1 MIDVVGGVYRELCM
15 HPRWDRYLGSAGRG
29 ASVIAALEAGGA
41 RLHCSLSK
49 QAGEV
54 VESAAALE
62 SFALNATAVDDVAGF
77 QYTHW
82 LSRPIIYRPDVTH
95 PSLSV
100 QGEQVLQFGM
110 LDSRATV
117 KGKQVVYDPQN
128 VEHPVSFRVSG
139 STAERL
145 ALVINRHE
153 AAALLGRV
161 DTPERMAQDLAAQEG
176 AEVVVIKCGPLG
188 ALVWDQGQLHYVPAY
203 DTSSVWKIGSGDV
216 FAASFA
222 HAWMAQRQPASAAA
236 DLASRATAYYCER
249 RVFATPQALADFV
262 PAALAVSERFRA
274 GWRPTV
280 YLAGPFFT
288 LGQLWVVTQARE
300 TLLQMGLKVFSPYHD
315 VGHGSAEDVVD
326 KDLQA
331 IEDSELVLAVV
342 DGLDAG
348 TLYEIGY
355 ARAIDR
361 PVIVYCEQEKRED
374 QKMMEGSGCYLVPDF
389 TSAIYRT
396 VWVGAAL

>member
-1 MIDVVGGVYRELCM
+1 MIEIVGGVYRELCM

-29 ASVIAALEAGGA
+29 ASVIAALGGAA
-41 RLHCSLSK
+41 RLHACLSEPAR
-49 QAGEV
+49 QVMEG
-54 VESAAALE
+54 AAALE
-62 SFALNATAVDDVAGF
+62 GFGLQSTAVDDVAGF
-77 QYTHW
+77 DYTHW
-82 LSRPIIYRPDVTH
+82 LSRPQIHRPDVPH
-95 PSLSV
+95 PILSV
-100 QGEQVLQFGM
+100 QGEHILQFGM
-110 LDSRATV
+110 LQAQATV
-117 KGKQVVYDPQN
+117 QGKQVVYDPQN
-128 VEHPVSFRVSG
+128 VERPESFRASG

-153 AAALLGRV
+153 ATALLGRT
-161 DTPERMAQDLAAQEG
+161 DSLERMAQDLAAQEG
-176 AEVVVIKCGPLG
+176 AEVVVIKRGPLG
-188 ALVWDQGQLHYVPAY
+188 ALVWDRGQTLHVPAY
-203 DTSSVWKIGSGDV
+203 DTSGVWKIGSGDV

-222 HAWMAQRQPASAAA
+222 YAWMAQGQTPVAAA
-236 DLASRATAYYCER
+236 DQASRATAYYCER
-249 RVFATPQALADFV
+249 RVFATPQALTHFTPTPLSAS
-262 PAALAVSERFRA
+262 PRFQA

-288 LGQLWVVTQARE
+288 LGQLWAVTQARQA
-300 TLLQMGLKVFSPYHD
+300 LQQMGLTVFSPYHD

-331 IEDSELVLAVV
+331 IRDCDLVLAIV

>member
-1 MIDVVGGVYRELCM
+1 MIEVVGGVYRELCM

-29 ASVIAALEAGGA
+29 ASVIAALGGA
-41 RLHCSLSK
+41 TRLHCCLCDLSHPIIE
-49 QAGEV
+49 G
-54 VESAAALE
+54 AAALE
-62 SFALNATAVDDVAGF
+62 GFELRATPVADVAGF
-77 QYTHW
+77 HYTHW
-82 LSRPIIYRPDVTH
+82 LSRPVIHRPLAPPPMLLVEAD
-95 PSLSV
+95 
-100 QGEQVLQFGM
+100 QVLQFGM
-110 LDSRATV
+110 LQTQATV
-117 KGKQVVYDPQN
+117 HARQVVYDPQN
-128 VEHPVSFRVSG
+128 VEHPESFRASG

-153 AAALLGRV
+153 ATALLGRA
-161 DTPERMAQDLAAQEG
+161 DTPERMAEALAQQEN
-176 AEVVVIKCGPLG
+176 AEVVVIKRGPLG
-188 ALVWDQGQLHYVPAY
+188 ALVWDQGRVHHVPAY
-203 DTSSVWKIGSGDV
+203 DTLGVWKIGSGDV
-216 FAASFA
+216 FAATFA
-222 HAWMAQRQPASAAA
+222 HAWMALGLDAVGAA
-236 DLASRATAYYCER
+236 DQASRATAYYCENR
-249 RVFATPQALADFV
+249 IFATAPTLAKFSPVALK
-262 PAALAVSERFRA
+262 VSDRFRD

-288 LGQLWVVTQARE
+288 LAQLWVVTQARE
-300 TLLQMGLKVFSPYHD
+300 ALQQMGLKVFSPYHD

-331 IEDSELVLAVV
+331 IKDCDLVLAIV

-361 PVIVYCEQEKRED
+361 PVVVYCEQEKRED
-374 QKMMEGSGCYLVPDF
+374 LKMMEGSACHLVADF